1 MNINFLIPTK
11 NEQPELLRDCIASI
25 NSFGATSKYTYDINV
40 CSPKEVA
47 GLNVVWHEDKFLRGP
62 LHAFNYLFKNT
73 DGEYVICLVEDHQFV
88 SPFDNAIDFLINE
101 YSMNTYKICSLS
113 TNDGFPCGLPRR
125 GQRLGSILN
134 LQEDL
139 PNCQICRFPVAARET
154 VNKYLNSYIFHPE
167 FRYHAGDIYL
177 GYYLYMMG
185 EQSRECYTARLKQ
198 TQFSKNAEWEC
209 SDCNIA
215 YALIKNF
222 QYGCQD
228 YVNEPDSNLSKSR
241 YSF

>member
-1 MNINFLIPTK
+1 MDVNIIIPTK
-11 NEQPELLRDCIASI
+11 NEQPQLLQQCIDSI
-25 NSFGATSKYTYDINV
+25 NLFGKTSKYKYEISICCKDKV
-40 CSPKEVA
+40 E
-47 GLNVVWHEDKFLRGP
+47 GENVVWYPEKDQSGP
-62 LHAFNYLFKNT
+62 LYAFNYLFRNT
-73 DGEYVICLVEDHQFV
+73 TGKYCICLVEDHHAV
-88 SPFDNAIDFLINE
+88 SPWENAIDFLENE
-101 YSMNTYKICSLS
+101 YQMNKYKICSLS
-113 TNDGFPCGLPRR
+113 TGSGFACGLPRR
-125 GQRLGSILN
+125 GTRFGSILN

-139 PNCQICRFPVAARET
+139 PDCQICRFPVVERET
-154 VNKYLNSYIFHPE
+154 IYKYMNGYIFHPE

-185 EQSRECYTARLKQ
+185 EQSRECYSARIQQ
-198 TQFSKNAEWEC
+198 TQFTKNAEWEC